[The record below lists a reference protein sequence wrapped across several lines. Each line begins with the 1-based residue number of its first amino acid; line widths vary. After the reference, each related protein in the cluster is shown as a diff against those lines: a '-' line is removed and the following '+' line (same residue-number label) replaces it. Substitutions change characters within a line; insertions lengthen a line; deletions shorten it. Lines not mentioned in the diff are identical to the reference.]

1 MREGPYQVSNAGR
14 VSDELRDAFA
24 QAEAK
29 GLLPLAVRAAK
40 WIVEE
45 LERTP
50 KEFGESRDFLT
61 YASIQMRI
69 GFAAPL
75 FAVFGIHEDS
85 RTVFI
90 RKIGWLD
97 RG

>member
-1 MREGPYQVSNAGR
+1 MNGHYQISNASR
-14 VSDELRDAFA
+14 NSDELQAVFA
-24 QAEAK
+24 QADAK
-29 GLLPLAVRAAK
+29 GILPLAVKAAR

-50 KEFGESRDFLT
+50 DEFGESRDLLA
-61 YASIQMRI
+61 YAGIRMRI
-69 GFAAPL
+69 AFAAPL
-75 FAVFGIHEDS
+75 FVVFGIHDSS

-90 RKIGWLD
+90 RRIGWLE